1 MLYSIR
7 MRASQG
13 GAHEDG
19 GHHISGAER
28 ILNKDDLPKMAEEL
42 VRRALYHSKGTAD
55 FIRLTIDDIEE
66 EKIISVPAL
75 SIETYEAKDVAD
87 GHKEVYRFLQKA
99 GISKLA
105 VKKAMEFLLN
115 LPENLRGAALFDA
128 QSGKRLDDTGMR
140 GIRVTRMDF
149 QNPVKANAVLNQQG
163 FKDVHLH
170 EAIVLASKVLSAPHM
185 VGELCWSDDPDYI
198 VGYVSAD
205 NTYHRITKMKPLHSS
220 QGGRVFFVDAVQN
233 ENDIAQ
239 IKRYLENQVV
249 LVDL

>member
-13 GAHEDG
+13 GAHENG

-28 ILNKDDLPKMAEEL
+28 ILTKEDLPKMAEDL
-42 VRRALYHSKGTAD
+42 VKRALYHSKGTAD
-55 FIRLTIDDIEE
+55 FIRLTIDDIDEK
-66 EKIISVPAL
+66 KIISVPAL
-75 SIETYEAKDVAD
+75 SIETYEAKNVAD
-87 GHKEVYRFLQKA
+87 GHAEVYRFLQNA
-99 GISKLA
+99 GISQVA

-128 QSGKRLDDTGMR
+128 HSGKRLDDSGMR
-140 GIRVTRMDF
+140 GIRVTKMDF
-149 QNPVKANAVLNQQG
+149 KNPVKANSSLNQQG

-170 EAIVLASKVLSAPHM
+170 EAIVLASKVLSAPCV

-198 VGYVSAD
+198 VGYVSA
-205 NTYHRITKMKPLHSS
+205 NKVYHRITKMKPMHSS
-220 QGGRVFFVDAVQN
+220 QGGRVFFVDTTRN
-233 ENDIAQ
+233 ECDIAE

-249 LVDL
+249 LIDL